1 MTTREM
7 LEHILNICD
16 SDNIETIFSLFL
28 DRFQDNLSIN
38 TINSLRKEICF
49 TLDNKIENLERA
61 RCISKENAWF
71 IKTYLEGNMWKD
83 EESAKANLQPQI
95 ENAQAIIDVCGK
107 VK

>member
-7 LEHILNICD
+7 LEHVLNICD
-16 SDNIETIFSLFL
+16 SDNIETIFSFFL
-28 DRFQDNLSIN
+28 DRFEDSLSID

-49 TLDNKIENLERA
+49 ILDNKIENLEHA

-71 IKTYLEGNMWKD
+71 IKTYLEGKMWKD

-95 ENAQAIIDVCGK
+95 DNAQAIIDACGRR
-107 VK
+107 